1 MKCRE
6 WSVDSSLL
14 AHIPR
19 RSTMEDR
26 AGSLLLAVFSL
37 ASRACVQALLD
48 RSRKTVGPREWS
60 SPPTKNGFR
69 KADSVVVH
77 RPCYVLPS
85 QTEAY
90 RGLFDLQLGMS
101 TNAESARCLDEQSST
116 VAGNNM

>member
-77 RPCYVLPS
+77 RPCHYPVQRSAIPDRSVPWLVRL
-85 QTEAY
+85 AAWDVNK
-90 RGLFDLQLGMS
+90 RGERTLS
-101 TNAESARCLDEQSST
+101 R
-116 VAGNNM
+116 